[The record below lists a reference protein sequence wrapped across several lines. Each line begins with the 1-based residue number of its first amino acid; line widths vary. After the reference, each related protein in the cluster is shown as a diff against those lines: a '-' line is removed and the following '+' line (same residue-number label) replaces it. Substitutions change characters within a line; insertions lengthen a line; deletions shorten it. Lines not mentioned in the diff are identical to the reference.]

1 MFKICEKRPPKA
13 VKRRSSR
20 VDFRLRNPSSP
31 DVVLVIKA
39 LFSIFDPHNRVE
51 TNMYFVFTHVF
62 VLALRYLHF
71 FPLLTYIT
79 DSKKFLRCLLF
90 TDGRLQLQH
99 SDTSTKSVKRRMLK
113 HQRSSRVDFWWRN
126 PSSPDVVFMM
136 KALFSILEPQNRVER
151 NTYFVFA
158 HDFVLAL
165 RYLHF
170 FPLLTYMTDS
180 TKYIWRLLFTDGR
193 SQLQRN
199 DISTESVKRRIS
211 KHWRLCFKY
220 ELSSHEIW
228 HCEQKYL
235 LDMVWCYSG
244 LQM

>member
-1 MFKICEKRPPKA
+1 M
-13 VKRRSSR
+13 
-20 VDFRLRNPSSP
+20 
-31 DVVLVIKA
+31 KA
-39 LFSIFDPHNRVE
+39 LFSILDPQNRVE
-51 TNMYFVFTHVF
+51 TNTCFVFAHDF
-62 VLALRYLHF
+62 VLASRYLHF

-79 DSKKFLRCLLF
+79 DSKKLLRCLLF

-126 PSSPDVVFMM
+126 PSSPDVVM
-136 KALFSILEPQNRVER
+136 KALFRILEPQNRVER

-199 DISTESVKRRIS
+199 DIFTKSVKRRIL
-211 KHWRLCFKY
+211 KHRK
-220 ELSSHEIW
+220 SSGFLM
-228 HCEQKYL
+228 K
-235 LDMVWCYSG
+235 
-244 LQM
+244 

>member
-1 MFKICEKRPPKA
+1 MC
-13 VKRRSSR
+13 
-20 VDFRLRNPSSP
+20 
-31 DVVLVIKA
+31 
-39 LFSIFDPHNRVE
+39 
-51 TNMYFVFTHVF
+51 FVFAHNF
-62 VLALRYLHF
+62 VLASRYLHF

-79 DSKKFLRCLLF
+79 DSQKFLRCLLF

-126 PSSPDVVFMM
+126 PSSPDVVM
-136 KALFSILEPQNRVER
+136 KALFRILEPQNRVER

-199 DISTESVKRRIS
+199 DIFTKSVKRRIL
-211 KHWRLCFKY
+211 KHRKP
-220 ELSSHEIW
+220 
-228 HCEQKYL
+228 
-235 LDMVWCYSG
+235 LDFCWNKFNAVTFRV
-244 LQM
+244 

>member
-1 MFKICEKRPPKA
+1 MFKICEKRTPKA

-99 SDTSTKSVKRRMLK
+99 SNTSTKSVKRRMLK

-126 PSSPDVVFMM
+126 PSSPDVVM
-136 KALFSILEPQNRVER
+136 KALFRILEPQNRVER

-180 TKYIWRLLFTDGR
+180 TKYIWRSFSRMAGHDYNVRT
-193 SQLQRN
+193 SPRN
-199 DISTESVKRRIS
+199 LWKGGFQNTGNYVLNTNYLRT
-211 KHWRLCFKY
+211 KY
-220 ELSSHEIW
+220 GT
-228 HCEQKYL
+228 
-235 LDMVWCYSG
+235 VNRNTF
-244 LQM
+244 

>member
-1 MFKICEKRPPKA
+1 MNVNPISGSFQNISATQAVCTLRLLCIVVASFSGDAISKGKRTPKS

-126 PSSPDVVFMM
+126 PSSPDL
-136 KALFSILEPQNRVER
+136 KAYSKIRQKEVISGRFPITKSELTRCC
-151 NTYFVFA
+151 
-158 HDFVLAL
+158 L
-165 RYLHF
+165 RDEG
-170 FPLLTYMTDS
+170 P
-180 TKYIWRLLFTDGR
+180 I
-193 SQLQRN
+193 
-199 DISTESVKRRIS
+199 
-211 KHWRLCFKY
+211 
-220 ELSSHEIW
+220 
-228 HCEQKYL
+228 
-235 LDMVWCYSG
+235 
-244 LQM
+244 